1 MSVLLS
7 KQVSMEAGHLAPE
20 DREPGHV
27 RRVEPV
33 AHTLQAAV
41 AVLAATAE
49 GEATVVAL
57 GSALQHGALTSEASK
72 AAVGRPCMAD
82 TAPLVA
88 DGAEAAVARARRL
101 LPVLF
106 ARLVDK
112 CDVALGGPCF

>member
-1 MSVLLS
+1 MGVLLS

-49 GEATVVAL
+49 GEAAVVAL

-82 TAPLVA
+82 AAPLVA
-88 DGAEAAVARARRL
+88 DGAEAAVARARRRA
-101 LPVLF
+101 PVFF
-106 ARLVDK
+106 ARLVDE
-112 CDVALGGPCF
+112 